1 MLARLLNLVVDP
13 TAKFSFLC
21 YMFFFYSFENQQLL
35 LSRQGKCNSISRK
48 DSVALYVG
56 IIMIHSIHGNFIN

>member
-13 TAKFSFLC
+13 MTKFLL
-21 YMFFFYSFENQQLL
+21 YVFFNSFENQQLL
-35 LSRQGKCNSISRK
+35 LSQQVKCNSTSCK

-56 IIMIHSIHGNFIN
+56 IIMIHSIHVNFFN